1 MIVQC
6 SVEEVTKV
14 IDYARSG
21 KLIYLKVEKKDDF
34 LIMDYSLIDSV
45 TNESDLEKIKV
56 IQKNSIKTTFDLINK
71 LTQLNDIIVRDIK
84 PHSYTLTYE
93 CKTNSNAP
101 IYSHSSILPNGVFDV
116 QTRQSINIDWDNV
129 FTDKLEEIVP
139 GLYSKKSSKKYAPVT
154 YKELIEILRN

>member
-21 KLIYLKVEKKDDF
+21 KLVYLKVEKKDDF
-34 LIMDYSLIDSV
+34 LIMNYSLIDEV
-45 TNESDLEKIKV
+45 HNESDIERIKNV
-56 IQKNSIKTTFDLINK
+56 QKTSIKTTFDLINK
-71 LTQLNDIIVRDIK
+71 LTQLNDIIVKDIK
-84 PHSYTLTYE
+84 PQSYTLTYE
-93 CKTNSNAP
+93 CKANANAP

-116 QTRQSINIDWDNV
+116 QTRQAINVDWDNV
-129 FTDKLEEIVP
+129 FTGKLEEIVP
-139 GLYSKKSSKKYAPVT
+139 GLYSKRSSKKYVPVT